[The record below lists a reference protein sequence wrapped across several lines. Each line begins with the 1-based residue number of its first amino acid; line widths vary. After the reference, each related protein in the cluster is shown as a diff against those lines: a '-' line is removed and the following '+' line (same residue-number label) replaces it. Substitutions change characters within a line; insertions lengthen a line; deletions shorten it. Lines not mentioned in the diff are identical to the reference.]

1 VLLGSNNF
9 CDLIRNALYTHF
21 RKLVVCR
28 DLGRLDQMSFFS
40 LELLLD
46 AAIEE
51 ECDMRILFGLYVRI
65 RKKSFVNG
73 KKEN

>member
-1 VLLGSNNF
+1 
-9 CDLIRNALYTHF
+9 
-21 RKLVVCR
+21 
-28 DLGRLDQMSFFS
+28 MSFFS

-65 RKKSFVNG
+65 RKKSFVKG